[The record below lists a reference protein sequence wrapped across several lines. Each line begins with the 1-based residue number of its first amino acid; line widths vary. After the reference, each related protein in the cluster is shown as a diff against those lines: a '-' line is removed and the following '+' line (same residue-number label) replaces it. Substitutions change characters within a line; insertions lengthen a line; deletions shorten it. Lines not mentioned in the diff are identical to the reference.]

1 MSNAYTL
8 VRPKSLFA
16 ALALWFFFGTIG
28 IHRFYMQRRLAL
40 PMLILGILGWIGTLF
55 VIGIFILIP
64 VFGWW
69 LIDLFFVAGWVR
81 EHNAAIG
88 RQG

>member
-8 VRPKSLFA
+8 VRPKSLFGA
-16 ALALWFFFGTIG
+16 FALWFFFGTIG

-40 PMLILGILGWIGTLF
+40 PMLILGMLGWLGTPF
-55 VIGIFILIP
+55 
-64 VFGWW
+64 VFGVFIILPIFAWW
-69 LIDLFFVAGWVR
+69 LLDLFFVAGWVR